1 MTTSILAA
9 LEQAELESRA
19 RRLAAQAEA
28 DRRLAA
34 ARATAEEIAAT
45 REHEVA
51 AALVALRARYLETAD
66 AEIAAANAELARL
79 EGPAGER
86 PDAGPGFESAV
97 AAIVAAVLGET
108 EA

>member
-9 LEQAELESRA
+9 LERAELESRA

-28 DRRLAA
+28 DHRIAV

-45 REHEVA
+45 REQEVA
-51 AALVALRARYLETAD
+51 AALAGLRARYRESAD
-66 AEIAAANAELARL
+66 AEIADADAELARL
-79 EGPAGER
+79 ESPAAER